1 MAITTLTSKGQMT
14 LPKAIRDRLG
24 LKPGDAIEVIIEGR
38 RAILIP
44 KNLCLDDIASILPWR
59 ERTVSIDEMNE
70 AIHEASAERAP

>member
-1 MAITTLTSKGQMT
+1 MAIATLTSKGQMT
-14 LPKAIRDRLG
+14 LPKAIRNQLG

-44 KNLCLDDIASILPWR
+44 KNLGLDDIASILPWR

-70 AIHEASAERAP
+70 AIHEASTERAP